1 MFHHISC
8 KVWVCLSIFLE
19 HEISASFVRQD
30 PGIAG
35 VIRVW
40 IGVYISLQVFG
51 FFQACESVSNSAC
64 PQVVPT
70 IRQKVTEFRAQ
81 AYSAWLNII
90 IGYFLAY
97 SCTHVMMWCTK
108 TKAVGF
114 RIAMN
119 FQGSKA
125 FGFCRSSFPLHW
137 KSIMSLCDVFEVE
150 TSQLAQALQEGEP
163 GVACFR
169 FQASAA
175 SFIDHASW
183 TPSREA
189 SCQSRRSWNLFFSM
203 DLTPTRTDLEYS
215 MLVCQKSSAA
225 QLFTVHA
232 VPFEG
237 SVESGAQKLCTKVAA
252 SCNDPEMTTSSQV
265 ARGSL
270 QIWKQTFGGL
280 AEVRSFYHPVWQRLL
295 LRLCIRAVLVSSKQ
309 HSLKPLSKP
318 MLSQSSTVSRPISGK
333 QHLHLG
339 MLSSVN
345 ASVYFHKAG
354 RRCLCRLRLFT
365 AGPAGKAV
373 PFVSVDSDNINIW

>member
-8 KVWVCLSIFLE
+8 KVWVCLNIFLE
-19 HEISASFVRQD
+19 HAISASFVRQD

-35 VIRVW
+35 VICVW
-40 IGVYISLQVFG
+40 IGVYISLQVFR

-81 AYSAWLNII
+81 AYSAWLNIFKYYYWI
-90 IGYFLAY
+90 FFGIFVH
-97 SCTHVMMWCTK
+97 T
-108 TKAVGF
+108 GF

-125 FGFCRSSFPLHW
+125 FGFCRMSSFPLHW

-163 GVACFR
+163 GAACFR

-189 SCQSRRSWNLFFSM
+189 SCQSQRSWNLFFSM

-318 MLSQSSTVSRPISGK
+318 MLSQFSTVSRPISGK